1 MRLGQKILKL
11 KLLTYK
17 YMYKQLL
24 KLVCPEIK
32 YNMYHTC
39 MWEIQAA
46 NLITQ
51 WILQFGQ
58 TTCQHI

>member
-1 MRLGQKILKL
+1 
-11 KLLTYK
+11 
-17 YMYKQLL
+17 MYKQLL

-39 MWEIQAA
+39 MWEIRAA

-58 TTCQHI
+58 TTCQHIYMNFNYKHPKQI